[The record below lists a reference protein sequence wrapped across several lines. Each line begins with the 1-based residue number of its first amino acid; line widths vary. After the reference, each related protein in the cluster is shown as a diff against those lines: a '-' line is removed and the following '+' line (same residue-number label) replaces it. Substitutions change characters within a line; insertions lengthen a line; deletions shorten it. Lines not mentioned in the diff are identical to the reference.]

1 MELTEQ
7 VERIKEM
14 VPRFTK
20 VGGEGV
26 PMEWKQQVER
36 INEIAGTHRSESFK
50 EFLLS
55 GLTQL
60 PPFSHLYQLE
70 RSSISETPSNSG
82 SPSSSAQSSVA
93 SQLQSVSLDRV
104 KEVACRTEDDAAPT
118 SRSDVRA
125 SRAKGPQSSHAS
137 VAGSD
142 PVALGNNVASSS
154 RNYSGNN
161 VSLGSSDFLE
171 YKLFPP
177 PTQQYGKSFM
187 PNDLVANANQSSEL
201 RRLLRSPF
209 LDFSEPSR
217 SGAAGSQHPQTSTS
231 ESGPSEAT
239 PTSTIQTSRD
249 PQDPVLDA
257 PFGVSSYGPIQRPGR
272 MLENAQP
279 FTASAS
285 IHQSLETL
293 SLGGN
298 MSACCGFTRPYIVL
312 SFYQP
317 LWPLQQ
323 HGYMDGGDNMHR
335 NFGYDM
341 PSAQQE
347 VHQAGRL
354 SRASADAS
362 VWGSY
367 PGTGSTPLGSLTI
380 SPAPSDISRGGHD
393 FALHA
398 QAQHQQR
405 KDYCPAEVNYSYAV
419 WNHQPDSEAMSALPE
434 LQLGSFPGWGPLP
447 ARANNQRDEKMFTA
461 ICLSKLPEPATS

>member
-7 VERIKEM
+7 VERIKEV
-14 VPRFTK
+14 VPRFAE
-20 VGGEGV
+20 VDGEGV

-36 INEIAGTHRSESFK
+36 IK
-50 EFLLS
+50 ETVPCFTEEMICKMHEQCKIDS
-55 GLTQL
+55 D
-60 PPFSHLYQLE
+60 P
-70 RSSISETPSNSG
+70 ETPSNSG
-82 SPSSSAQSSVA
+82 SPSSSAKSSVA

-118 SRSDVRA
+118 SRSNARA

-161 VSLGSSDFLE
+161 VSLGSSNFLE

-177 PTQQYGKSFM
+177 PTQQVQYSFPQYGKSFM
-187 PNDLVANANQSSEL
+187 LNVLVANANQPSEL
-201 RRLLRSPF
+201 RRLLRSPS

-217 SGAAGSQHPQTSTS
+217 SSAAGSQHPQTSTS

-272 MLENAQP
+272 MSENAQP

-285 IHQSLETL
+285 IHRSLETL
-293 SLGGN
+293 SLGNN
-298 MSACCGFTRPYIVL
+298 MSACCGFTRPYIVP

-347 VHQAGRL
+347 VHQAGSL
-354 SRASADAS
+354 SRANADAS

-367 PGTGSTPLGSLTI
+367 PGTGSTPPGSLTI
-380 SPAPSDISRGGHD
+380 SPAPSDISRGGND

-405 KDYCPAEVNYSYAV
+405 KDYRPAEVNYSYSV
-419 WNHQPDSEAMSALPE
+419 WNHQPDSGAMSALPE
-434 LQLGSFPGWGPLP
+434 LQLGSFPRWG
-447 ARANNQRDEKMFTA
+447 ASA
-461 ICLSKLPEPATS
+461 C